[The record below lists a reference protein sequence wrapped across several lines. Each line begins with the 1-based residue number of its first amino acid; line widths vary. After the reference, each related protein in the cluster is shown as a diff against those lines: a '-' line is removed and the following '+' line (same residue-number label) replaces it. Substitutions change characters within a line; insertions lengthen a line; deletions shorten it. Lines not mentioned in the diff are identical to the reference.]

1 MTNRYILKP
10 GKHQFAP
17 RSPASHCND
26 NLTDEE
32 AEWYLEKYPHIRSLF
47 IVGSESVESQKTG
60 SAESQKTGSA
70 ESQTKSVESQKPES
84 VKLENN
90 EDLST
95 TN

>member
-60 SAESQKTGSA
+60 SAESQ
-70 ESQTKSVESQKPES
+70 TKSVESQKPES